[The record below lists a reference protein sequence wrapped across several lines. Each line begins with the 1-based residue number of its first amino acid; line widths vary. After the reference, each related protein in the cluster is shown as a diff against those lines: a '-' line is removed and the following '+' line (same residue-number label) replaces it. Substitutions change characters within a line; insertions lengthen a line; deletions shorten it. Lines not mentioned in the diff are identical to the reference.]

1 METHDI
7 VIYICLGYIIYNVF
21 IINDYSLSNRN
32 KIVLVILFIFVLNFK
47 GIRTRWN
54 ILKPDEER
62 KYIIPPLKLF

>member
-1 METHDI
+1 MEKHDI
-7 VIYICLGYIIYNVF
+7 VIYICVGYIIYNVF
-21 IINDYSLSNRN
+21 IRNDYRSNRN